1 MNEKSKGSPIPREW
15 STRVTSGGRVVL
27 PAEIRAA
34 LSLTDGAA
42 LRVRLDGRRIV
53 LVPQAEIVRE
63 IQEKLRRLIPGDR
76 SLVDELIA
84 DRRTEAE
91 RD

>member
-1 MNEKSKGSPIPREW
+1 
-15 STRVTSGGRVVL
+15 
-27 PAEIRAA
+27 
-34 LSLTDGAA
+34 

-84 DRRTEAE
+84 DRRTEAV